1 MNTSIFDIRNAA
13 SRPVPALLS
22 VPVLAL
28 SLALA
33 ACTPQPAPNQPFG
46 ASVRMAVENQKVNPA
61 PADDTPP
68 TGLDGGYASG
78 MMRTYQNPERFKS
91 GKAGTGG
98 AGASSSQGSSSQNS
112 QIGQSSQLGQT
123 GGAGASGPPSQI
135 TGQTS
140 SNLK

>member
-1 MNTSIFDIRNAA
+1 MIRTTALIAA
-13 SRPVPALLS
+13 
-22 VPVLAL
+22 
-28 SLALA
+28 LALA

-78 MMRTYQNPERFKS
+78 LMRTYQNPERFKS
-91 GKAGTGG
+91 GKAGTGS

-112 QIGQSSQLGQT
+112 QPSQLGQT
-123 GGAGASGPPSQI
+123 GQTGSSGGAGSSGPTSVI

>member
-1 MNTSIFDIRNAA
+1 
-13 SRPVPALLS
+13 
-22 VPVLAL
+22 
-28 SLALA
+28 
-33 ACTPQPAPNQPFG
+33 
-46 ASVRMAVENQKVNPA
+46 MAVENQKVNPS

-91 GKAGTGG
+91 GKAGGG
-98 AGASSSQGSSSQNS
+98 STGASSSQGSSSQNS
-112 QIGQSSQLGQT
+112 QSSQPSQLGQT
-123 GGAGASGPPSQI
+123 GQTGSSGGTGSSGPTSLI